1 MLQLSWI
8 SQLEETIRNC
18 ISPLIVF
25 VSVSLLLFYFL
36 NILPMLLSKEQMEIE
51 TCFASDPYTTASLN
65 FIAMVPVA
73 GPLLLVSI
81 SCSSLVR
88 TLCALNCHIPRWA
101 SSTQEKETILF
112 DSPWNG

>member
-51 TCFASDPYTTASLN
+51 TCFASDPYTMASLN
-65 FIAMVPVA
+65 FIATVPVA
-73 GPLLLVSI
+73 GPL
-81 SCSSLVR
+81 
-88 TLCALNCHIPRWA
+88 
-101 SSTQEKETILF
+101 
-112 DSPWNG
+112 PWFPFPVPPQ